1 MAATEFQL
9 RAVIQSR
16 KFSRW
21 RLIQWHFK
29 QREQGI
35 RFWMQGEGKIICVKR
50 FHALYSKVKRGVVSN
65 PGSGKQLKI
74 NIVDRFGRANYKLEL
89 DNTLSKISICE
100 NLILYPLFKIKEKIL
115 FFWREISAK
124 FFLPPLPPNFKQSF
138 LAK

>member
-1 MAATEFQL
+1 MREK
-9 RAVIQSR
+9 ISR
-16 KFSRW
+16 IVF
-21 RLIQWHFK
+21 
-29 QREQGI
+29 E
-35 RFWMQGEGKIICVKR
+35 
-50 FHALYSKVKRGVVSN
+50 SKMSRGVVSN

-74 NIVDRFGRANYKLEL
+74 NIVDRFGRADYKLEL

-115 FFWREISAK
+115 FFWRQISAK